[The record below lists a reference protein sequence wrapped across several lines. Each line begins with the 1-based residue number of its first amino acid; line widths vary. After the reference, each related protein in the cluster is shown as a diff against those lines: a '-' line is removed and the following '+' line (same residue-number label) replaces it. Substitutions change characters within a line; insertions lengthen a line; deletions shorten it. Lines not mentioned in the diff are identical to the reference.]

1 MNGLILCTNE
11 CNLRCAYCFEK
22 SMRNGDML
30 DVEYIREKFSNF
42 LDVFFEP
49 FITQLIHINLAKL
62 NREETDFT
70 FHGGEVL
77 LVGHDLLEKGFNMV
91 KKHPNTTIGIQTNGT
106 LVDDRYIELFK
117 KYDVKVGVSLDG
129 PEDMHNRYRK
139 NCGGNGTFDIIF
151 NNIKKMKE
159 AGIVVG
165 ALATVTDMSVKQP
178 ERFYDF
184 FSENEIP
191 FSFNPCFTDPNLPST
206 YNVLNMQE
214 YIVFYKK
221 MFDLW
226 MGDEKNNLSISCF
239 EKIMSAMCVK
249 KRPYMEVC
257 TFIPD
262 CSRTTVAI
270 SPEGDFYRCLHYL
283 MDRTNRIGNIA
294 EDSLIKA
301 LGDERIRE
309 RWKHLKQ
316 KECKDC
322 DIQDY
327 CCGGCPYVAE
337 TGNGDIMTKANTCE
351 SQKAIVHYIYDF
363 LKEKNGKK

>member
-11 CNLRCAYCFEK
+11 CNLRCAYCFEE
-22 SMRNGDML
+22 SMRNNEMQNIT
-30 DVEYIREKFSNF
+30 YIRSRFDKFLDEYFEKFIS
-42 LDVFFEP
+42 
-49 FITQLIHINLAKL
+49 QLIKINVEEL

-70 FHGGEVL
+70 FHGGEAL
-77 LVGHDLLEKGFNMV
+77 LVGHDLLEKGFMMV

-106 LVDDRYIELFK
+106 LIDDEYIELFK
-117 KYDVKVGVSLDG
+117 KYNVKVGISLDG
-129 PEDMHNRYRK
+129 PEDMHNKYRK
-139 NCGGNGTFDIIF
+139 NFGGQDTFDLIF
-151 NNIKKMKE
+151 RNIQKMKK

-165 ALATVTDMSVKQP
+165 ALATVTDVSVKEP

-184 FSENEIP
+184 FAKNEIQ
-191 FSFNPCFTDPNLPST
+191 FSFNPCFTDPNLPSS
-206 YNVLNMQE
+206 YKVLNMHE
-214 YIVFYKK
+214 YITFYKK

-226 MGDEKNNLSISCF
+226 VEDETSNLSISCF
-239 EKIMSAMCVK
+239 EKIMSAMCIK

-283 MDRTNRIGNIA
+283 MDKKNRIGNIA

-309 RWKHLKQ
+309 RWTRLRQ
-316 KECKDC
+316 NECRDC

-337 TGNGDIMTKANTCE
+337 TGNGDVMTKANTCE
-351 SQKAIVHYIYDF
+351 SQKAIVHYIYDY
-363 LKEKNGKK
+363 LREKNGKK